1 MRRAYN
7 LRVPSDVNIDR
18 VELSVQCWIAPAD
31 PPVAAWASPRSCSVT
46 SPTSPGSSSPNTNA
60 RELQWRHFYYA
71 QDTWKA
77 NNKLT
82 LNYGVRLDVINPQT
96 VNEAGNGGWLD
107 LSTGQI
113 LVGGVGDVNLAGNVE
128 NSYNWAPR
136 LGLSYQLNEKT
147 VLRAGY
153 GRSYDIGVFGSL
165 FGHSVTQNL
174 PVLSAQS
181 VSAPNNFDRV
191 FTLAQGPPAATFPD
205 PGTSGRFHLP
215 GGVFTRAMPQKQRL
229 PAVDAFNVTAQHQL
243 TSTMSIEVGYVGNR
257 GHGVFA
263 GDGPTVNPNQAS
275 IEGFGT
281 LNTDQRRPFFNGLVR
296 TETENLGGNFGWTQG
311 IDYFCNCAD
320 NWYDSLQARFTKRFS
335 GGLQANASYT
345 LQRAEQEDGD
355 YFFHDRTLNRGV
367 AGWNRTHALGF
378 QIVALLPIGRDQK
391 FMSDISPGLDAVI
404 GGWQLNT
411 NTIIQSGLPFDVG
424 YRDSGADRD
433 TGPGRVNVIGDP
445 EGPETRDQWF
455 NVTPIGST
463 GSAFSRPAVG
473 TFGDMERN
481 SLRGPGYWRVDASLF
496 KNIPLGGSKSLQ
508 IRIESVNVLNHVNL
522 GNPDSQV
529 GVPGNNNPNAGRITS
544 TAAGDLQ
551 RNVQFA
557 VKFAF

>member
-1 MRRAYN
+1 M
-7 LRVPSDVNIDR
+7 
-18 VELSVQCWIAPAD
+18 
-31 PPVAAWASPRSCSVT
+31 
-46 SPTSPGSSSPNTNA
+46 
-60 RELQWRHFYYA
+60 
-71 QDTWKA
+71 

-107 LSTGQI
+107 LTTGQI

-136 LGLSYQLNEKT
+136 LGVSYQLNEKT

-191 FTLAQGPPAATFPD
+191 FTLAQGPPSPTFPD
-205 PGTSGRFHLP
+205 PGSSGRFDLP

-229 PAVDAFNVTAQHQL
+229 PAVDAFNVTVQHQL
-243 TSTMSIEVGYVGNR
+243 SSTMSIEVGYVGNR

-263 GDGPTVNPNQAS
+263 GDGPTVNPNQPS
-275 IEGFGT
+275 IVGFGT

-296 TETENLGGNFGWTQG
+296 TRRRGPGRQFRLDAG
-311 IDYFCNCAD
+311 DRLL
-320 NWYDSLQARFTKRFS
+320 LQLRRQLVRLAS
-335 GGLQANASYT
+335 GALHQA
-345 LQRAEQEDGD
+345 LQRRPAGQRQLHVAASRAGGRRLLLPRSDAQQGGGRLESHARPRLPG
-355 YFFHDRTLNRGV
+355 RGV
-367 AGWNRTHALGF
+367 GSHRAEPEVPVGHRARARRRDRWLAAQHEHRRFRAVCRSTSATA
-378 QIVALLPIGRDQK
+378 IRAPIETR
-391 FMSDISPGLDAVI
+391 A
-404 GGWQLNT
+404 
-411 NTIIQSGLPFDVG
+411 
-424 YRDSGADRD
+424 
-433 TGPGRVNVIGDP
+433 PGRVNLIGDP
-445 EGPETRDQWF
+445 EGPETQDQWF
-455 NVTPIGST
+455 NVTPIGSP

-529 GVPGNNNPNAGRITS
+529 GVPGNNNPNAGRITG

>member
-1 MRRAYN
+1 M
-7 LRVPSDVNIDR
+7 
-18 VELSVQCWIAPAD
+18 
-31 PPVAAWASPRSCSVT
+31 
-46 SPTSPGSSSPNTNA
+46 
-60 RELQWRHFYYA
+60 
-71 QDTWKA
+71 
-77 NNKLT
+77 
-82 LNYGVRLDVINPQT
+82 
-96 VNEAGNGGWLD
+96 
-107 LSTGQI
+107 
-113 LVGGVGDVNLAGNVE
+113 GGVGDVNLAGNVK

-136 LGLSYQLNEKT
+136 LGASYQVNEKT

-181 VSAPNNFDRV
+181 VTAPNSFDRV

-205 PGTSGRFHLP
+205 PGSSGRFTLP
-215 GGVFTRAMPQKQRL
+215 PGVSTRALPQKQRL
-229 PAVDAFNVTAQHQL
+229 PAVDAFNVTVQHQL
-243 TSTMSIEVGYVGNR
+243 TSTMSIEAGYVANR
-257 GHGVFA
+257 GHGVFS
-263 GDGPTVNPNQAS
+263 GDGPTANPNQAS
-275 IEGFGT
+275 IVGFGT
-281 LNTDQRRPFFNGLVR
+281 LNTDQRKPFFNGLVR
-296 TETENLGGNFGWTQG
+296 TQVENLGGNFGWTQG
-311 IDYFCNCAD
+311 IDYFCNCAE
-320 NWYDSLQARFTKRFS
+320 NWYDSFQARFTKRFS
-335 GGLQANASYT
+335 GGVQANASYT
-345 LQRAEQEDGD
+345 LQKAVQEDGD
-355 YFFHDRTLNRGV
+355 YFFLDRSLQKGV

-378 QIVALLPIGRDQK
+378 QIVALLPIGRDHR

-404 GGWQLNT
+404 GGWQFNT
-411 NTIIQSGLPFDVG
+411 NTIIQSGLPFDVT

-445 EGPETRDQWF
+445 SGPETQAQWF
-455 NVTPIGST
+455 NVTPIGT
-463 GSAFSRPAVG
+463 AGSAFSRPAPG

-551 RNVQFA
+551 RNLQFA
-557 VKFAF
+557 LKFAF